1 MFDVVIVG
9 GGMVG
14 ASLAVSLK
22 PLNLKVGLI
31 EAFALES
38 NQQPSYDDRT
48 VALSHGSR
56 LIYQGMKIWS
66 EIEAGSATIQH
77 IHVSDQGHFGATRI
91 HASDEN
97 VPALGYVV
105 ENRVLGRVLYNALPS
120 AEYFELFMPAT
131 VTEVFPSADQVE
143 VVIQEGDSTRTL
155 STKLLVVADG
165 ARSPIREQLG
175 VSTTQHDYDQT
186 AIIANVSTE
195 SLPNQ
200 IAYERFT
207 AHGPIALLP
216 ITDNR
221 YSLVWTQPNGEVPT
235 LMSGSDDEFL
245 AQLQAAFGYRQG
257 RFTRVGKRSAYPLV
271 LVKTTTETAQ
281 RTVIMGNASHAIHP
295 VAGQGLNLSLRD
307 VAVLADL
314 LAAAVA
320 QGEDIGSSTL
330 LAQYSAARQQDYR
343 QTITYP
349 DSLVRLFSN
358 DHGLLGHLRAGGL
371 SLMDRLPPLR
381 RWVTR
386 QSMGINQR
394 KARLARG
401 AELRI

>member
-14 ASLAVSLK
+14 ASLAVALK

-38 NQQPSYDDRT
+38 SQQPSYDDRT

-56 LIYQGMKIWS
+56 LIYQGMRLWS
-66 EIEAGSATIQH
+66 EIEADSEAIMH
-77 IHVSDQGHFGATRI
+77 IHVSDRGHFGATRI
-91 HASDEN
+91 HASQEN

-105 ENRVLGRVLYNALPS
+105 ENRVLGRVLYQALPS
-120 AEYFELFMPAT
+120 AEYFELLMPAT
-131 VTEVFPSADQVE
+131 VVKVSPSTDQVE

-155 STKLLVVADG
+155 NTKLLVVADG

-175 VSTTQHDYDQT
+175 ISTTQRDYGQT
-186 AIIANVSTE
+186 AIITNVSTE
-195 SLPNQ
+195 YLPNQ
-200 IAYERFT
+200 TAYERFT
-207 AHGPIALLP
+207 SKGPIALLP
-216 ITDNR
+216 MTQQR
-221 YSLVWTQPNGEVPT
+221 YSVVWTLPHAQVAEV
-235 LMSGSDDEFL
+235 MNKSDEAFL

-257 RFTRVGKRSAYPLV
+257 RFTKVGKRAAYPLT
-271 LVKTTTETAQ
+271 LVKTTQETAT
-281 RTVIMGNASHAIHP
+281 RSIIMGNASHAIHP

-314 LAAAVA
+314 LAEAVA
-320 QGEDIGSSTL
+320 NQTDIGSDVL
-330 LAQYSAARQQDYR
+330 LANYAAAREQDYR
-343 QTITYP
+343 QTITYT

-371 SLMDRLPPLR
+371 SVMDRVPPLR
-381 RWVTR
+381 RWVTQ

-401 AELRI
+401 AELRV

>member
-1 MFDVVIVG
+1 MFDVLIVG

-14 ASLAVSLK
+14 ASLAVALK

-56 LIYQGMKIWS
+56 LIYQGMNIWS
-66 EIEAGSATIQH
+66 EIERGSEAIQH
-77 IHVSDQGHFGATRI
+77 IHVSDRGHFGATRI
-91 HASDEN
+91 HASQEQ

-105 ENRVLGRVLYNALPS
+105 ENRVLGRVLYNALP
-120 AEYFELFMPAT
+120 EPQYFELFMPAT
-131 VTEVFPSADQVE
+131 VTEVLPSPEQVD
-143 VVIQEGDSTRTL
+143 VVIQSGASTQTL
-155 STKLLVVADG
+155 STQLLVVADG

-175 VSTTQHDYDQT
+175 ITTTQHDYGQT
-186 AIIANVSTE
+186 AVITNVSTE
-195 SLPNQ
+195 YLPNQ

-207 AHGPIALLP
+207 AQGPIALLP
-216 ITDNR
+216 ITNNR
-221 YSLVWTQPNGEVPT
+221 YSLVWTQPNVEVPT
-235 LMSGSDDEFL
+235 VMSWSDAEFL
-245 AQLQAAFGYRQG
+245 AQLQDAFGYRQG
-257 RFTRVGKRSAYPLV
+257 RFTKVGKRAAYPLV
-271 LVKTTTETAQ
+271 LVKTTTETAE
-281 RTVIMGNASHAIHP
+281 RTIIMGNASHAIHP

-307 VAVLADL
+307 VAVLTDL
-314 LAAAVA
+314 LADAVA
-320 QGEDIGSSTL
+320 TGEDIGSSTL
-330 LAQYSAARQQDYR
+330 LALYSAARQQDYR
-343 QTITYP
+343 QTITYT

-371 SLMDRLPPLR
+371 SLMDRVPPLR
-381 RWVTR
+381 RWVTQ

-401 AELRI
+401 AELRV

>member
-1 MFDVVIVG
+1 MFDVLIVG

-14 ASLAVSLK
+14 ASLAVALK

-56 LIYQGMKIWS
+56 LIYQGMKVWA
-66 EIEAGSATIQH
+66 EIEAGSEAIQH
-77 IHVSDQGHFGATRI
+77 IHVSDRGHFGATRI
-91 HASDEN
+91 HAAEEK

-105 ENRVLGRVLYNALPS
+105 ENRVLGRVLYNALPEP
-120 AEYFELFMPAT
+120 EYFELFMPAT
-131 VTEVFPSADQVE
+131 VTQVLPHAE
-143 VVIQEGDSTRTL
+143 QVDVVIQVGDSNRTL

-175 VSTTQHDYDQT
+175 IRTTQHDYEQT
-186 AIIANVSTE
+186 AIITNVSTE
-195 SLPNQ
+195 YLPNQ

-207 AHGPIALLP
+207 AQGPIALLP
-216 ITDNR
+216 ITGNR
-221 YSLVWTQPNGEVPT
+221 YSLVWTQPNAEVPT
-235 LMSGSDDEFL
+235 VMSGSDEEFL
-245 AQLQAAFGYRQG
+245 AQLQEAFGYRRG
-257 RFTRVGKRSAYPLV
+257 RFTKVGRRAAYPLV
-271 LVKTTTETAQ
+271 LVKTTSEIAE
-281 RTVIMGNASHAIHP
+281 RTLILGNASHAIHP

-314 LAAAVA
+314 LAEAVA
-320 QGEDIGSSTL
+320 QGDDVGASTL
-330 LAQYSAARQQDYR
+330 LMKYSDARQQDYR
-343 QTITYP
+343 QTITYT

-371 SLMDRLPPLR
+371 SVMDRVPPLR
-381 RWVTR
+381 RWVTK

-401 AELRI
+401 AELRV

>member
-1 MFDVVIVG
+1 MFDVLIVG

-14 ASLAVSLK
+14 ASLAVALK

-56 LIYQGMKIWS
+56 LIYQGMNIWS
-66 EIEAGSATIQH
+66 EIESGSEAIQH
-77 IHVSDQGHFGATRI
+77 IHVSDRGHFGATRI
-91 HASDEN
+91 HASDEK

-105 ENRVLGRVLYNALPS
+105 ENRVLGRVLYNALP
-120 AEYFELFMPAT
+120 EPQYFELFMPAT
-131 VTEVFPSADQVE
+131 VMQVLPNAE
-143 VVIQEGDSTRTL
+143 QVDVVIQDGESTRSL
-155 STKLLVVADG
+155 STQLLVVADG
-165 ARSPIREQLG
+165 ARSPLREQLG
-175 VSTTQHDYDQT
+175 ITATQHDYGQSAVIT
-186 AIIANVSTE
+186 NVSTE
-195 SLPNQ
+195 YLPHQ

-207 AHGPIALLP
+207 AQGPIALLP
-216 ITDNR
+216 MTDNR
-221 YSLVWTQPNGEVPT
+221 YSLVWTQPNAEVPT
-235 LMSGSDDEFL
+235 VMSWSDEEFL
-245 AQLQAAFGYRQG
+245 AQLQDAFGYRQG
-257 RFTRVGKRSAYPLV
+257 RFTKVGKRAAYPLV
-271 LVKTTTETAQ
+271 LVKTTTETAE
-281 RTVIMGNASHAIHP
+281 RTIIMGNASHAIHP

-314 LAAAVA
+314 LADALTA
-320 QGEDIGSSTL
+320 GEDIGLSTL
-330 LAQYSAARQQDYR
+330 LTQYSVARQQDYR
-343 QTITYP
+343 QTITYT

-371 SLMDRLPPLR
+371 SLMDRMPPLR
-381 RWVTR
+381 RWVTQ

-401 AELRI
+401 AELRV